1 MVSREVLSSTGSLML
16 VKVNLAEGFIGD
28 VDQHP
33 QEQISYIEKGIVEF
47 EVGGI
52 KTILHQGDAQ
62 YIPSNV
68 KHQVKVIEEC
78 AILDVFTPVR
88 QDILD
93 QQK

>member
-1 MVSREVLSSTGSLML
+1 ML
-16 VKVNLAEGFIGD
+16 VKVNLAKGFNGD

-33 QEQISYIEKGIVEF
+33 QEQISYIEKGAVEF
-47 EVGGI
+47 EVDGN
-52 KTILHQGDAQ
+52 KRILQQGDTQ

-68 KHQVKVIEEC
+68 KHQVRVIEEC
-78 AILDVFTPVR
+78 IILDVFTPLR